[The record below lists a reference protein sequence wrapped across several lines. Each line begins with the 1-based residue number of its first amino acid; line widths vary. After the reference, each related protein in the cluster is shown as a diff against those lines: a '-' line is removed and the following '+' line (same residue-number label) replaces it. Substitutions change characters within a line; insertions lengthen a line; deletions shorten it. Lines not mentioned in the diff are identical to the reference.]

1 MKIIRIKSVRFKNL
15 FSYGNALT
23 EFKIDKG
30 ITHIKGV
37 NGAGKSTIFDAILF
51 ALYGTT
57 YKNVVKAKMINNF
70 NNKDMLCEVDI
81 DVDENGIT
89 SGYTISR
96 GISPNV
102 FEVSKDGTKLAK
114 TNVRVLQDMV
124 ESNILGFNENIF
136 KNIIGLS
143 PVTTKPFLEM
153 KAVEK
158 RVIIEDIFNLNDI
171 NRYMKAVKKIM
182 SDVKTKKTMIEASLE
197 PMRSQLADLQS
208 ILVSA
213 QTMSAKAKSDNVSS
227 LTSLIQQHESEI
239 ADIEAK
245 MAADLVRFKSLKDE
259 YIAGIKRIN
268 EIFGENAKTTI
279 NAAIMD
285 KTSSIRV
292 MMHKVDENRRLISV
306 TKPNVKCHACGNE
319 FSVDA
324 AAARQS
330 ELIKMI
336 EDDTALIK
344 KHSEMIEKDK
354 LQYKKLTDEE
364 AELETIKQ
372 AASDLKRKSSEHK
385 ELIERKKRNI
395 ESINEQVNS
404 KSDENYN
411 QAIDETKD
419 KIRSLTSQIMS
430 KDKDLSDTY
439 AYMDDLRLVHKA
451 LSDDGIKQYVVA
463 GFIKAFNDSIGKY
476 LQMLELPVKISF
488 DNAFEYTMNSP
499 IGIGD
504 TYEGLSEGQKK
515 RINMAVMFA
524 MIDLASMTGQA
535 RCDVMF
541 LDEIM
546 DSGIDASGLES
557 LVKSLK
563 YISDKKEKSVVL
575 VSHKSDSVLWDSGV
589 VDRMYT
595 VTMVNSF
602 SKITE
607 GADN

>member
-1 MKIIRIKSVRFKNL
+1 MKTIRIKSVRFKNL
-15 FSYGNALT
+15 FSYGNSIT
-23 EFKIDKG
+23 EFKIENG

-57 YKNVVKAKMINNF
+57 YKNVVKAKMVNNF

-81 DVDENGIT
+81 EVNDNRIT
-89 SGYTISR
+89 SEYTITR
-96 GISPNV
+96 GISPNI
-102 FEVSKDGTKLAK
+102 FEVAKNGVKLAK
-114 TNVRVLQDMV
+114 TNVKVLQDMV
-124 ESNILGFNENIF
+124 ESTILGFNENIF

-153 KAVEK
+153 KAAEK

-171 NRYMKAVKKIM
+171 NRYMKATKKIM
-182 SDVKTKKTMIEASLE
+182 SDVKTKKAMIEASLV
-197 PMRSQLADLQS
+197 PMKSQLADLQS
-208 ILVSA
+208 ILTSA
-213 QTMSAKAKSDNVSS
+213 QTMSAKAKSDNVAS

-239 ADIEAK
+239 TDIEKSITDSA
-245 MAADLVRFKSLKDE
+245 VRFKQLRDE
-259 YIAGIKRIN
+259 YMAGLKRIS
-268 EIFGENAKTTI
+268 EVFGENAKSTI
-279 NAAIMD
+279 NASIMD
-285 KTSSIRV
+285 KTSSMRI
-292 MMHKVDENRRLISV
+292 MMHKVDENKRLISV

-319 FSVDA
+319 FSVEGA
-324 AAARQS
+324 ASRQA

-336 EDDTALIK
+336 EDDMAMVRE
-344 KHSEMIEKDK
+344 HSELIEQDK
-354 LQYKKLTDEE
+354 SKYKALTDEE
-364 AELETIKQ
+364 ASVEVIKVE
-372 AASDLKRKSSEHK
+372 ASELKRKSAELK

-395 ESINEQVNS
+395 ESINEQMTQ
-404 KSDENYN
+404 KSGEDYG

-419 KIRSLTSQIMS
+419 KIKSLTAQIIE
-430 KDKDLSDTY
+430 KDKELSDTY

-535 RCDVMF
+535 KCDVMF